1 MTFFKKCATNIVY
14 FDQFLTLGGDSVKK
28 IIALLLVFV
37 SLFSL
42 AACKGN
48 GGDAET
54 DPLKVADDFAKNQA
68 AVEAE
73 HSKQAAEQVAEQS
86 QIQEEIDEYIEKV
99 GKTKKKTQL
108 VVELKRTWGR
118 EFHKYEFNRK
128 GEFKTQIKYMFYDT
142 SENYFAE
149 LEAWENRAEAKVI
162 DKDKDMKM
170 LVVKNNSYDGS
181 SFEDMYKFYTMEEVA
196 KQGYTVIE

>member
-1 MTFFKKCATNIVY
+1 M
-14 FDQFLTLGGDSVKK
+14 KK
-28 IIALLLVFV
+28 IIAMLLVFV

-48 GGDAET
+48 GGDVET
-54 DPLKVADDFAKNQA
+54 DPVKAADDFAQNQA

-73 HSKQAAEQVAEQS
+73 QSKQAAEKAAEQS
-86 QIQEEIDEYIEKV
+86 EIQVEIDEYIEKV

-118 EFHKYEFNRK
+118 EFHKYEFNKK

-149 LEAWENRAEAKVI
+149 LEAWKNRDKAKVI

-170 LVVKNNSYDGS
+170 LVVRNGSYNGS
-181 SFEDMYKFYTMEEVA
+181 SFDDMYKFYTMEEVA
-196 KQGYTVIE
+196 KQGYMIIE